1 MTRTAIVLG
10 IALLCAAMGYAV
22 LDTAPAPGLQPAVAA
37 ALPASGVT
45 NPVTGVLLDFRG
57 FDTFLEVAIVA
68 LAVAGV
74 AALAPQEAAPP
85 PLTGPVARGAAAVLA
100 PAIVLFA
107 GYLLWSGSSRPGGA
121 FQAGATL
128 AGALIL
134 LDVLGGPSPT
144 WRDGAARR
152 LGAAAAPMAFLLV
165 GLATMATGRGFLD
178 YATPTAAYAT
188 ILAIESV
195 ATVSIAFSLA
205 ALFAVRP
212 AAKPAT

>member
-1 MTRTAIVLG
+1 MTRAAIILG
-10 IALLCAAMGYAV
+10 IALLCAAMGLAV
-22 LDTAPAPGLQPAVAA
+22 FDTAPAPGLQPAVAE
-37 ALPASGVT
+37 ALAASGVT

-85 PLTGPVARGAAAVLA
+85 PLTGPVARGAAAALA

-107 GYLLWSGSSRPGGA
+107 GYLLWAGSSRPGGA

-134 LDVLGGPSPT
+134 LDVLGGGRPA
-144 WRDGAARR
+144 WRAGAIPR
-152 LGAAAAPMAFLLV
+152 LGAAAAPLAFLVV
-165 GLATMATGRGFLD
+165 GLATMAAGREFLD

-188 ILAIESV
+188 ILAIEGV
-195 ATVSIAFSLA
+195 ATVSIAVSLA
-205 ALFAVRP
+205 ALFAARP
-212 AAKPAT
+212 SAQPSP